1 MMFSNW
7 LITASWL
14 VFIAYW
20 AISARGVKRNIGSRP
35 WKKEIWLRVAIIVCA
50 ILIFEVPG
58 LRHALW
64 RAQRFTDEGGL
75 AVALGGAALCVL
87 GIAFA
92 IWARVYLGR
101 NWGMPMSRK
110 ENPELVT
117 GGPYAYVRHPIYGGL
132 LIAMLGASIGG
143 MIVWSM
149 PLILCAVYF
158 VYSARSEERLMRE
171 QFPEQYPAYMKRT
184 KMFVPFVI

>member
-1 MMFSNW
+1 MIYSNW
-7 LITASWL
+7 LIAASWL

-20 AISARGVKRNIGSRP
+20 LISARSAKRNIGSRL
-35 WKKEIWLRVAIIVCA
+35 WKPQIGLRVGIIVCVV
-50 ILIFEVPG
+50 LVLQVPG

-64 RAQRFTDEGGL
+64 QARQYLDEGGP
-75 AVALGGAALCVL
+75 AVACAGAALCVL
-87 GIAFA
+87 GMSFA

-110 ENPELVT
+110 EDPELVT

-132 LIAMLGASIGG
+132 LIAMLGSAIGG
-143 MIVWSM
+143 MIVW
-149 PLILCAVYF
+149 LIVVILCAVYF
-158 VYSARSEERLMRE
+158 VYSARNEERLMRE